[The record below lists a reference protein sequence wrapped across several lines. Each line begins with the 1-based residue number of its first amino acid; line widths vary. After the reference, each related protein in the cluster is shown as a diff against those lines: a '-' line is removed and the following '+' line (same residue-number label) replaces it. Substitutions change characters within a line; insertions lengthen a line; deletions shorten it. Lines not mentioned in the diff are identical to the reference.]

1 MPERIER
8 EKQST
13 LPGYL
18 VLTCVSII
26 LIALIAALGFGNDGS
41 EEASAM
47 CLIAA
52 AIVSGSLARA
62 VMS

>member
-8 EKQST
+8 DNKPT
-13 LPGYL
+13 VPGYL
-18 VLTCVSII
+18 VIACVSIT
-26 LIALIAALGFGNDGS
+26 LIALIAALIFGSDGS